1 VAAEA
6 AAATA
11 ADMLQVLLG
20 MELIKRLLIFLRNH
34 IKREEEEGKNSW
46 KRRETCK
53 RIYKRRIK

>member
-34 IKREEEEGKNSW
+34 IKREEGGGKEFMEE
-46 KRRETCK
+46 KRDMQEN
-53 RIYKRRIK
+53 I